1 MKIVNTNEA
10 TSEITNA
17 THGYKYG
24 FAFSGN
30 CVCSI
35 IFNINCWK
43 IYTPK
48 QLSLSLS
55 NKFHFDVSE
64 CLTSFVERVNNSA
77 TPNAA
82 HANLIDFEMIKL
94 IIYDSAK
101 SPPVL
106 GSVFNIN
113 FQHKG

>member
-1 MKIVNTNEA
+1 MA
-10 TSEITNA
+10 NA
-17 THGYKYG
+17 IHGYKYG
-24 FAFSGN
+24 LTFCDN
-30 CVCSI
+30 LVCPISI
-35 IFNINCWK
+35 H
-43 IYTPK
+43 TPK